1 MNSIIENDDNIIIE
15 KEGLK
20 PEGIE
25 SEERKRANLTS
36 ELTKLQE
43 NITQMEQEKEKYHKD
58 LVDDVKKAI
67 GLLLVSGVTNSI
79 SDWQP
84 AVWGGLG
91 VTFGVLS
98 LVNFGLA
105 KHTDM
110 ELTGARIAMAK
121 KQKELEQLDSKEVV
135 LVK

>member
-1 MNSIIENDDNIIIE
+1 MNSIIGNDDNIIIK

-67 GLLLVSGVTNSI
+67 GLLLVSGVTYSI